1 MKKLLEILVLS
12 LLWCNVSFA
21 EELTINSLLKDGYFI
36 TKDETVKFTDIH
48 RVNKIIT
55 LKRGRSDYVICV
67 IEIKR
72 AQIYYTHCTMP

>member
-55 LKRGRSDYVICV
+55 L
-67 IEIKR
+67 
-72 AQIYYTHCTMP
+72 